1 MGFSVLAVAACLQL
15 SGVASAQTLITGGC
29 PLLVPASQRDLQPK
43 RLPPEQVAGKNRRG
57 CLSPFDA
64 VYGPDGCPQRLC
76 GPEAGVIQ
84 LPLP

>member
-1 MGFSVLAVAACLQL
+1 MIACLAL
-15 SGVASAQTLITGGC
+15 VALWLADSSAAAQNVITGGC

-43 RLPPEQVAGKNRRG
+43 RLPAGQVAAKNRQG
-57 CLSPFDA
+57 CLSPHDA

-84 LPLP
+84 LPVP